1 MSIRQ
6 ALENLDSKSSLQKLF
21 VEQLNFA
28 LSSGS
33 VQNVLSE
40 SIGENVVSAEVIA
53 SQSDFK
59 VILCKLK
66 KLLKGTERPV
76 IDQFSKYDETSP
88 NLVIFTDEDF
98 SEFHFTNLR
107 SIKPETGP
115 VKILVRPFRRIVTGP
130 NERLRTADERLSL
143 IRLSGDESA
152 LEVQTKCDHAFDVE
166 AVSRDFYK
174 DFVHY
179 YKEFRRILIKDNRF
193 DQLTADVHTQTIFNR
208 FFFLYFIQKKGYLN
222 SDPQFLWNHFKKDGK
237 AYYNNFIL
245 PLFQKL
251 SVPDYQFASFD
262 NIPFLNGGLFEFSP
276 EEKDL
281 AIPNAAF
288 EAILSGLFEH
298 YNFTVR
304 EDTEFEKE
312 VAIDPEMMGT
322 IFEKLILGLESKEF
336 KDIPD
341 PRRAT
346 GSFYTPKFIV
356 AFMVKQSL
364 LNDLT
369 ASFKDVP
376 RVKLK
381 NLIFHLNIEKFD
393 SDTLKRIK
401 DRLCDIKIVDPA
413 VGSGAYAVGVLLKI
427 VEMIEAIDRVIDPES
442 VDAPNYRYKLK
453 KHIIENCIYGVD
465 IQERA
470 VGLSHLRL
478 WLSLIVDL
486 QVENIA
492 EIPPLPNLDFHILC
506 GDSLISQVAG
516 YSYDIEKRI
525 EANQREI
532 ELIETFRELKQKHE
546 TLPTQEAKEKSKQ
559 TIANL
564 KTDILVWFLSELKKK
579 EERKLSQLEGERML
593 FDEDEISIQKR
604 MDLTGPVREKIDK
617 INEQLQDVDSLSATF
632 NWGLDFFDVLELR
645 GGFDIVIANPP
656 YGVKVSDA
664 IRNEFSVQNKDSY
677 GVFTVLGL
685 RILKS
690 GGTLCY
696 IMSDTWQTIRTHKKL
711 RDILLKET
719 DAQYLISLPPD
730 VFAATVNT
738 GVYTVIKRI
747 QNRHS
752 FTENADNWILAAD
765 FSPLK
770 IRQPNGLWDSTNLET
785 AFEMLIEED
794 QFDDSKDGTTLWSD
808 RDMAIFA
815 YRQKL
820 IPRFSNHSFFIA
832 SPKLFGL
839 MRDVGN
845 VVNEIREAD
854 EPPKY
859 RVEMNGKELE
869 FIKLGDMSEI
879 KKGIDTGENQYFL
892 LKQNGAKG
900 DMEVVDRSIIL
911 KNTEQENLTVHE
923 KMNGVNPNN
932 YQGRYLIPYDKGG
945 SSDVSEGWLPNYYV
959 PSSFYIKWSEKY
971 VSELRERQNR
981 ALGQHKST
989 IRNENHWFKQGITF
1003 SSTGVYAPTF
1013 RINSKALFDNKGS
1026 TCFCNKIETKILLG
1040 VLSSSFAKYILKVF
1054 VQHNVEFAVDA
1065 LTWFPVCEN
1074 NFQSSSKIKGL
1085 VSNIMA
1091 KQNNQNDYD
1100 YMTNEQ
1106 LEIDR
1111 LVYAMYNL
1119 NDEDIQEVENWYFRR
1134 YPKLARV
1141 IEEKI
1146 KAKENEAND

>member
-28 LSSGS
+28 LSSES

-40 SIGENVVSAEVIA
+40 SVGENVVSAEVIVR
-53 SQSDFK
+53 QSDFK
-59 VILCKLK
+59 VILCQLQ

-76 IDQFSKYDETSP
+76 IDQFSKYDETAP

-98 SEFHFTNLR
+98 REFHFTNLR

-115 VKILVRPFRRIVTGP
+115 VKILVRPFRRIVIGP
-130 NERLRTADERLSL
+130 NERLRTAVERLSL
-143 IRLSGDESA
+143 IQLTGDESA
-152 LEVQTKCDHAFDVE
+152 LEVQSKCDHAFDVE

-179 YKEFRRILIKDNRF
+179 YKEFRLILIEDNGC
-193 DQLTADVHTQTIFNR
+193 DQQIADVHTQTIFNR

-222 SDPQFLWNHFKKDGK
+222 NDPQFLWNHFKKDDN
-237 AYYNNFIL
+237 AYYHHFIL

-251 SVPDYQFASFD
+251 SVPDYQFETFE

-281 AIPNAAF
+281 TIPNAAF

-376 RVKLK
+376 RLKLK
-381 NLIFHLNIEKFD
+381 NLIFHLNTENLNPE
-393 SDTLKRIK
+393 TLKRIK

-413 VGSGAYAVGVLLKI
+413 VGSGAYAVGILLKI

-486 QVENIA
+486 QVENIQ

-525 EANQREI
+525 EPNQREI
-532 ELIETFRELKQKHE
+532 ELIESFRELKQKHE
-546 TLPTQEAKEKSKQ
+546 ALPTQEAKEKSKQ
-559 TIANL
+559 KIAKL
-564 KTDILVWFLSELKKK
+564 KTEILVWFLTELKKK
-579 EERKLSQLEGERML
+579 EENRLNELQKEQGHLFDDNKIPNKKKQNSINESILKIERIKSQL
-593 FDEDEISIQKR
+593 S
-604 MDLTGPVREKIDK
+604 
-617 INEQLQDVDSLSATF
+617 DVVSLSGTF

-664 IRNEFSVQNKDSY
+664 VRNEFGVQNKDSY

-685 RILKS
+685 RILKP

-738 GVYTVIKRI
+738 GVYTVIKRN

-752 FTENADNWILAAD
+752 FTEKADNWILAAD

-770 IRQPNGLWDSTNLET
+770 IRQPDGLWDAANLET

-794 QFDDSKDGTTLWSD
+794 TFDDSKDGYTIWSD

-845 VVNEIREAD
+845 VVNEMREAG
-854 EPPKY
+854 EPPRY
-859 RVEMNGKELE
+859 RVEFNDKEIVLR
-869 FIKLGDMSEI
+869 KLSDIAKI
-879 KKGIDTGENQYFL
+879 KKGIDTG
-892 LKQNGAKG
+892 
-900 DMEVVDRSIIL
+900 
-911 KNTEQENLTVHE
+911 
-923 KMNGVNPNN
+923 NN
-932 YQGRYLIPYDKGG
+932 YKYVR
-945 SSDVSEGWLPNYYV
+945 VLPNVPDRVKRGLDVIDVNEILNDERINDLNENEKIHGVPYKECYV
-959 PSSFYIKWSEKY
+959 PFEKGASSETDDAILANYYFPTPYYINWSQNS
-971 VSELRERQNR
+971 VHELRESGT
-981 ALGQHKST
+981 AL
-989 IRNENHWFKQGITF
+989 RNSQYWFKEGITF
-1003 SSTGVYAPTF
+1003 SPAGIYAPLF
-1013 RINSKALFDNKGS
+1013 RLNKPGIFSGMGS
-1026 TCFCNKIETKILLG
+1026 CIFPDLIDIKLLLG
-1040 VLSSSFAKYILKVF
+1040 ILCSKFAKYFLRSIMQATVSTDTGTL
-1054 VQHNVEFAVDA
+1054 
-1065 LTWFPVCEN
+1065 LGFPISLSQEKEEN
-1074 NFQSSSKIKGL
+1074 IERL
-1085 VSNIMA
+1085 VNEIIM
-1091 KQNNQNDYD
+1091 KQKSCNDYD
-1100 YMTNEQ
+1100 YITNEQ
-1106 LEIDR
+1106 IEIDR

-1146 KAKENEAND
+1146 KNKVNH